1 MDTVFR
7 VFMFLLPYAICIAA
21 YIWVGTKAWRT
32 NNMISKIT
40 ALAFVAGGLGYTLYK
55 LVRTIGN
62 ITTSDDFEFVI
73 IIIMV
78 FVLFFASI
86 AIAVGEPEKK

>member
-32 NNMISKIT
+32 KNIISKII

-55 LVRTIGN
+55 LARTIRG
-62 ITTSDDFEFVI
+62 IATSDDFEFVI

>member
-21 YIWVGTKAWRT
+21 YIWVGRKAWLT
-32 NNMISKIT
+32 KNIFSKII
-40 ALAFVAGGLGYTLYK
+40 AFLFVAGGLGYTLYK
-55 LVRTIGN
+55 LVRN
-62 ITTSDDFEFVI
+62 IRGIATSDDFEFVI